1 MKHRG
6 AAFYSRLVR
15 NQHIRG
21 ITTYVLIAIDPA
33 RSTVLAAEDMRA
45 PRLQVCVKARFL

>member
-15 NQHIRG
+15 NRHIRG
-21 ITTYVLIAIDPA
+21 ITTYVLIAID
-33 RSTVLAAEDMRA
+33 
-45 PRLQVCVKARFL
+45 RLDQLCSQRRT